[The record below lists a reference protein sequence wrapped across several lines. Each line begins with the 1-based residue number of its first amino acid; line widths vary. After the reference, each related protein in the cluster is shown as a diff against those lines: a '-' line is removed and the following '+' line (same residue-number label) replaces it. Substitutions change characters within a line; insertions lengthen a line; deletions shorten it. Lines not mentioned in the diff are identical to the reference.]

1 MEHGF
6 SQLLDELKRHGQFW
20 FSLIFFHYFHYPPDL
35 IRFVAFSCHR
45 ILWYPACPLRILL
58 LIALRVLSRYGLTLK
73 LALRNVSVRW
83 VCATS
88 VPLGCQGMSGG
99 HWKSDKRSINQ
110 VWIHIL
116 KHIKTCNLYVLKY
129 IVWTSL
135 KDINGWL
142 LHVYQVHLQINSAAS
157 PLAQCYEVDSTTSL
171 GFCVVRGHR
180 MVQHIVPSSQ
190 VMSNLIVP
198 IRLRE
203 QHIGTCRS
211 W

>member
-6 SQLLDELKRHGQFW
+6 SQLLDELTRHGQFW
-20 FSLIFFHYFHYPPDL
+20 FSLMFFHYPPDL
-35 IRFVAFSCHR
+35 IRFVACSCHR
-45 ILWYPACPLRILL
+45 ILRYPACPLRILL

-99 HWKSDKRSINQ
+99 HWKSDKRNINQ
-110 VWIHIL
+110 VYEHIL
-116 KHIKTCNLYVLKY
+116 KNIKTYNLYVLKY
-129 IVWTSL
+129 IVWDSL

-142 LHVYQVHLQINSAAS
+142 LNVYQVQMIHLQINSAAS

-180 MVQHIVPSSQ
+180 MVK
-190 VMSNLIVP
+190 
-198 IRLRE
+198 
-203 QHIGTCRS
+203 
-211 W
+211 